1 MGPFDNDVAA
11 DWYGD
16 LEGASPVQRIA
27 ALHSAVADVAD
38 HGDDYLGYDAAAEA
52 IAAAA
57 VAAAVLAPE
66 VPAHAFAGDLD
77 LDAAAVAAARIPWLA
92 ARALDRITGAASE
105 WHCLWAESPKYPLV
119 RAELDELRD
128 RLARQ
133 LPDR

>member
-38 HGDDYLGYDAAAEA
+38 HGDEGL
-52 IAAAA
+52 
-57 VAAAVLAPE
+57 
-66 VPAHAFAGDLD
+66 
-77 LDAAAVAAARIPWLA
+77 
-92 ARALDRITGAASE
+92 TGAASE
-105 WHCLWAESPKYPLV
+105 WHSLWAESPKYPLV